1 MATNSI
7 NILLKAR
14 DEASPAI
21 NKTATS
27 TDKLKTSMQSAGG
40 ASTGMAGSLMKV
52 AGPLAVVAGGFLAAK
67 AAAAAAKAA
76 FNSFTALLGDSIEA
90 FATQEAAMQGN
101 SQELQDYASQ
111 LQNAT
116 NVGDEVILKAMQ
128 MARGMG
134 VQDDS
139 MKQVTQSAI
148 ALSRITGKSLERSMK
163 AMAQASL
170 GGTEALEEMLPA
182 LKSMT
187 DEEERQAYITQQ
199 LGEGWNQVS
208 GESSTLRGAL
218 TALGNTWGDILEQ
231 IGSLL
236 APFITK
242 LSDWFKRIGPIIGN
256 AISQALPIMQEF
268 AQKMQEAAIF
278 IGEKLVFAF
287 TFIEQAVLNWRQVM
301 DIAILFVHQ
310 KIIGFVEDVKHF
322 FTGVIPEYIK
332 WFADNFLNIFR
343 DMFVAYVTM
352 WQNRIEQII
361 DLVSV
366 FWDVV
371 TGKLSGGDA
380 MRRAGE
386 IAGRNMLEGFV
397 ATTEPLPE
405 IAERQL
411 TFEEKIVGEAIKNAN
426 ENFMDK
432 VGDKFDERM
441 KFFQDTFATDF
452 KMDFKGTEGIDL
464 TTLKTRKDEAK
475 KDKSPEDKALTL
487 QESRFLTRAR
497 KTPGLEKQDRMIAQ
511 QDKMIESQKQMITF
525 LKDQVTALKDIVSKL
540 PDENVIEE
548 VVLP

>member
-1 MATNSI
+1 MAASSV
-7 NILLKAR
+7 NILLTAR

-21 NKTATS
+21 NKAARS
-27 TDKLKTSMQSAGG
+27 TDQLSSSMRKTGESSGGLG
-40 ASTGMAGSLMKV
+40 ASMLKV

-67 AAAAAAKAA
+67 AAASAARAA

-101 SQELQDYASQ
+101 SKELQDYASQ

-208 GESSTLRGAL
+208 GESSTLKGAL

-242 LSDWFKRIGPIIGN
+242 LSDWFKRIGPIIGGVI
-256 AISQALPIMQEF
+256 AQALPMMQEF
-268 AQKMQEAAIF
+268 AMKMQELAIW
-278 IGEKLVFAF
+278 IGEKLVYAF
-287 TFIEQAVLNWRQVM
+287 TFVEQAALNWQDVM
-301 DIAILFVHQ
+301 TLAVLIVYG
-310 KIIGFVEDVKHF
+310 KIVKFVEDTKHF
-322 FTGVIPEYIK
+322 FTTALPEYIK
-332 WFADNFLNIFR
+332 WFADNFINIMR
-343 DMFVAYVTM
+343 DAMVAYTTM
-352 WQNRIEQII
+352 WINRIQQAI
-361 DLVSV
+361 DAWNLL
-366 FWDVV
+366 WDVIS
-371 TGKLSGGDA
+371 GKKSVAQGMIGI
-380 MRRAGE
+380 GE
-386 IAGRNMLEGFV
+386 IAGRSLLEGFV
-397 ATTEPLPE
+397 ATTEALPE

-411 TFEEKIVGEAIKNAN
+411 TLEEKAISSAYNAYSKD
-426 ENFMDK
+426 FTDK
-432 VGDKFDERM
+432 VDKAFNERM
-441 KFFQDTFATDF
+441 KFFKEDVFGVDF
-452 KMDFKGTEGIDL
+452 KMNFKGTEGLDL
-464 TTLKTRKDEAK
+464 ETLKTK
-475 KDKSPEDKALTL
+475 KEREKEKGAGKGPLQAEEGRLLTRGRVTVEQQQLQAQEKMAINLEKLKEL
-487 QESRFLTRAR
+487 QEQLLAEQ
-497 KTPGLEKQDRMIAQ
+497 KKEKQEPQ
-511 QDKMIESQKQMITF
+511 S
-525 LKDQVTALKDIVSKL
+525 VDI
-540 PDENVIEE
+540 
-548 VVLP
+548 

>member
-268 AQKMQEAAIF
+268 AQK
-278 IGEKLVFAF
+278 
-287 TFIEQAVLNWRQVM
+287 T
-301 DIAILFVHQ
+301 
-310 KIIGFVEDVKHF
+310 
-322 FTGVIPEYIK
+322 
-332 WFADNFLNIFR
+332 
-343 DMFVAYVTM
+343 
-352 WQNRIEQII
+352 
-361 DLVSV
+361 
-366 FWDVV
+366 
-371 TGKLSGGDA
+371 
-380 MRRAGE
+380 AG
-386 IAGRNMLEGFV
+386 
-397 ATTEPLPE
+397 
-405 IAERQL
+405 
-411 TFEEKIVGEAIKNAN
+411 
-426 ENFMDK
+426 
-432 VGDKFDERM
+432 
-441 KFFQDTFATDF
+441 
-452 KMDFKGTEGIDL
+452 
-464 TTLKTRKDEAK
+464 
-475 KDKSPEDKALTL
+475 S
-487 QESRFLTRAR
+487 
-497 KTPGLEKQDRMIAQ
+497 
-511 QDKMIESQKQMITF
+511 
-525 LKDQVTALKDIVSKL
+525 
-540 PDENVIEE
+540 
-548 VVLP
+548 

>member
-14 DEASPAI
+14 DEASPSI

-27 TDKLKTSMQSAGG
+27 TDKLKTSMQSASG
-40 ASTGMAGSLMKV
+40 ASTGMGGSLMKV

-90 FATQEAAMQGN
+90 FATQEQAMQGN
-101 SQELQDYASQ
+101 SQELQDYASE

-128 MARGMG
+128 LARGMG
-134 VQDDS
+134 VQEDS

-148 ALSRITGKSLERSMK
+148 ALSAATGKGLDESMK
-163 AMAQASL
+163 ILAQSTL
-170 GGTEALEEMLPA
+170 KGTEALEEAFPA
-182 LKSMT
+182 LANIT
-187 DEEERQAYITQQ
+187 DEEERNAYITQQ
-199 LGEGWNQVS
+199 LGEGWEKAS
-208 GESSTLRGAL
+208 GETSTLRGAL
-218 TALGNTWGDILEQ
+218 TALGNTWGDILEK
-231 IGSLL
+231 IGELL

-242 LSDWFKRIGPIIGN
+242 ISDWFKRIGPIIGN
-256 AISQALPIMQEF
+256 VVSQALPIMQAF

-287 TFIEQAVLNWRQVM
+287 TFVEQAVLNWRQVM
-301 DIAILFVHQ
+301 AIAMLFVYQ
-310 KIIGFVEDVKHF
+310 KIIGFVEDVKYF

-352 WQNRIEQII
+352 WQNRIKQII

-386 IAGRNMLEGFV
+386 IAGRSMLEGFV
-397 ATTEPLPE
+397 ATTKPLPE

-411 TFEEKIVGEAIKNAN
+411 TFEEKAVGAAIKGLN

-452 KMDFKGTEGIDL
+452 EMDFKGTEGVDL
-464 TTLKTRKDEAK
+464 TTKKTKDEAK
-475 KDKSPEDKALTL
+475 KEKEDKALTL
-487 QESRFLTRAR
+487 QESRFLTRSR

-511 QDKMIESQKQMITF
+511 QDKMIETQKEMITF